1 LNVSLEWL
9 ETIYQASRSDAPIVV
24 CAPHATLVDAL
35 TVFYCDAVPL
45 VKAELAKN
53 WIAGSIAKFLQV
65 GVVDLG
71 ESSFPVW

>member
-1 LNVSLEWL
+1 
-9 ETIYQASRSDAPIVV
+9 VV

-71 ESSFPVW
+71 ESSFPV